1 MDGDMDEKTKRKVE
15 FYTRQFVDA
24 MAPSNFAM
32 TNPAVL
38 RATVES
44 RGENLVKGLSNL
56 LRDLEAGKGQL
67 KISQTDSD
75 AFQVGRN
82 IAITPGKV
90 VYQNELMQLLQYEP
104 TTEQV
109 HKRPLLI
116 VPPWI
121 NKFYILD
128 LQRSEEHTSELQ
140 SLMRISYAFFCL
152 QTKKNKE
159 NTNTTD

>member
-1 MDGDMDEKTKRKVE
+1 MRIRDWSSDGCSSDLDMDKKTKRKVE

-44 RGENLVKGLSNL
+44 LGENLMKGLSNL

-104 TTEQV
+104 DRKSV
-109 HKRPLLI
+109 
-116 VPPWI
+116 V
-121 NKFYILD
+121 
-128 LQRSEEHTSELQ
+128 
-140 SLMRISYAFFCL
+140 
-152 QTKKNKE
+152 
-159 NTNTTD
+159 

>member
-1 MDGDMDEKTKRKVE
+1 
-15 FYTRQFVDA
+15 

-67 KISQTDSD
+67 KISQNDSD

-90 VYQNELMQLLQYEP
+90 VYQNKLLQLMQYEP

-109 HKRPLLI
+109 HTRQLLL
-116 VPPWI
+116 VPPCI
-121 NKFYILD
+121 NKLYIHD
-128 LQRSEEHTSELQ
+128 IKTHH
-140 SLMRISYAFFCL
+140 
-152 QTKKNKE
+152 
-159 NTNTTD
+159 

>member
-1 MDGDMDEKTKRKVE
+1 
-15 FYTRQFVDA
+15 

-75 AFQVGRN
+75 AFQIGRN

-90 VYQNELMQLLQYEP
+90 VYQHELMKLLQYDP

-109 HKRPLLI
+109 HKRQLLI
-116 VPPWI
+116 FTPSIGSASGRERVGQ
-121 NKFYILD
+121 YV
-128 LQRSEEHTSELQ
+128 
-140 SLMRISYAFFCL
+140 
-152 QTKKNKE
+152 
-159 NTNTTD
+159 

>member
-1 MDGDMDEKTKRKVE
+1 MRISDWSSDVCSSDLYRFKDAAWEENFLFDYIKQSYLVTSRWLQSTVHDMDGDMDEKTKRKVE

-75 AFQVGRN
+75 
-82 IAITPGKV
+82 
-90 VYQNELMQLLQYEP
+90 
-104 TTEQV
+104 
-109 HKRPLLI
+109 
-116 VPPWI
+116 
-121 NKFYILD
+121 
-128 LQRSEEHTSELQ
+128 RSEEHKSELQ
-140 SLMRISYAFFCL
+140 SLMRISYAVFCL
-152 QTKKNKE
+152 KKKTDSNVNKE
-159 NTNTTD
+159 REHS